1 MPTSGRVRLAT
12 LLIGAM
18 ASAAGWAARPAP
30 SPSSP
35 DFDGGNWA
43 SVGRTAGETRY
54 SPLTEINRET
64 VTRLKLAWTLDLDV
78 GSAQSTPLAVD
89 GVLYVAAGYSVVH
102 AVDARNGKL
111 LWRFDPEAAKVA
123 GKKLRAGSGTRG
135 LAYSNG
141 RLFVGTHDGRL
152 IALDAKKGTPIWST
166 PTLDPNDGSFIDGA
180 PRVFNDKVAIGFGDS
195 GTVHGAVGVYD
206 ALGGKQLWRWE
217 TQGGGG
223 AIWNAMAYDPEAN
236 RLYVGTG
243 NARGA
248 DAAANHFACS
258 VVALN
263 ADTGQ
268 LAWQYDA
275 AADHTQ
281 CDDSLDITLAT
292 INIDGQPRN
301 VILHAPKDGS
311 MQVIDRLTG
320 KLISSKKLGV
330 GAHTHFAQSFSPATG
345 LVYLPTSEIPAENPE
360 GDAPA
365 DAGKSALLAWDPV
378 KQRAAWAQ
386 PTAGAFSGGVLST
399 AGDLVFQGQADGYIT
414 AYSAAEGR
422 RVWAF
427 FSATAALGAPIS
439 FAIGKRQ
446 YISILNGPPQGT
458 PASLGVMSARF
469 GWDSRAHPRRL
480 LTFVLDGTGTLP
492 PTPGPTPAKPLD
504 APEIIVD
511 EALAKEGALAY
522 AKCRWCHGAGAIAG
536 GGAPDLRAS
545 PMVLNTGPF
554 TTLVRGGLETRGMPK
569 FDELGDRELEALR
582 NYIRARAR
590 LVTRPDGVAP
600 VVPAVVEPAP
610 AAPEEPSQPSKPA
623 GSLESEP
630 PPHKL

>member
-1 MPTSGRVRLAT
+1 V
-12 LLIGAM
+12 
-18 ASAAGWAARPAP
+18 
-30 SPSSP
+30 
-35 DFDGGNWA
+35 FD
-43 SVGRTAGETRY
+43 
-54 SPLTEINRET
+54 
-64 VTRLKLAWTLDLDV
+64 
-78 GSAQSTPLAVD
+78 
-89 GVLYVAAGYSVVH
+89 
-102 AVDARNGKL
+102 
-111 LWRFDPEAAKVA
+111 
-123 GKKLRAGSGTRG
+123 
-135 LAYSNG
+135 
-141 RLFVGTHDGRL
+141 
-152 IALDAKKGTPIWST
+152 
-166 PTLDPNDGSFIDGA
+166 
-180 PRVFNDKVAIGFGDS
+180 DKIAIGFGDS
-195 GTVHGAVGVYD
+195 GVVHGAVGVYD
-206 ALGGKQLWRWE
+206 ALSGKPLWRWE

-243 NARGA
+243 NARGP
-248 DAAANHFACS
+248 DAAANRFACS
-258 VVALN
+258 VVALDAAN
-263 ADTGQ
+263 GQ

-292 INIDGQPRN
+292 IDVAGQPRN

-311 MQVIDRLTG
+311 MHVLDRATG

-330 GAHTHFAQSFSPATG
+330 GAHNHFAQSFSPATG
-345 LVYLPTSEIPAENPE
+345 LVYLPTSEIPAENP

-386 PTAGAFSGGVLST
+386 PTPGAFSGGVLST

-427 FSATAALGAPIS
+427 YSAAAALGAPIS

-446 YISILNGPPQGT
+446 YISILNGPTQGH
-458 PASLGVMSARF
+458 PASLGAMSARF

-480 LTFVLDGTGTLP
+480 LTFVLDGTGVLP

-504 APEIIVD
+504 APEFTVD
-511 EALAKEGALAY
+511 EALATEGGLAY
-522 AKCRWCHGAGAIAG
+522 AKCQWCHGAVAIAG
-536 GGAPDLRAS
+536 GSAPDLRAS
-545 PMVLNTGPF
+545 PVVLNAIPF
-554 TTLVRGGLETRGMPK
+554 ATLVRGGLETRGMPK
-569 FDELGDRELEALR
+569 FDELSDHELEALR
-582 NYIRARAR
+582 NYIRVRAR

-600 VVPAVVEPAP
+600 VAPVVAPEPAP
-610 AAPEEPSQPSKPA
+610 TPAEEPSNPSKPP